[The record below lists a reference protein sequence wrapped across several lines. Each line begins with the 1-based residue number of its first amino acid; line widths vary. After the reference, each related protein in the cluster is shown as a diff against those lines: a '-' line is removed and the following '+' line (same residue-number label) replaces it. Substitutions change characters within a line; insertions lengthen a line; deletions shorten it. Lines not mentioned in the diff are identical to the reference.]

1 MLKQGVAPKHRRS
14 VAGAAAT
21 TAATPTTTAARAF
34 CAGQVHGEINHHV
47 FAIALL
53 IGQAD
58 LLAVALLDLPQQR
71 QRIMIIHKAHGF
83 TMAERFQRAKNG
95 CVAKALG
102 DATRVEQMNLR
113 GLHAGFSGKHR
124 GHCAMTEPLAA
135 LSADKNFPTVLVVYA
150 SQSGRTAR
158 LAQAAADG
166 ARQAE
171 PGARVWLRPA
181 LEARVEDL
189 LAADALLLATPENF
203 GYMAGALKDFFDRTY
218 YPAQGRCQGLPY
230 AVMVCAGNDGR
241 GAIAAIERIAIGY
254 GWRAV
259 APPLR
264 VLGEPDAQALA
275 DAAELG
281 GGLAAGVALGIC

>member
-1 MLKQGVAPKHRRS
+1 
-14 VAGAAAT
+14 
-21 TAATPTTTAARAF
+21 
-34 CAGQVHGEINHHV
+34 
-47 FAIALL
+47 
-53 IGQAD
+53 
-58 LLAVALLDLPQQR
+58 
-71 QRIMIIHKAHGF
+71 MIIHKAHGF

-135 LSADKNFPTVLVVYA
+135 LSADKNFPTVLVMYA

-158 LAQAAADG
+158 LAQAATDG

-218 YPAQGRCQGLPY
+218 YPAQGRCQGL
-230 AVMVCAGNDGR
+230 AAGEFADRGR
-241 GAIAAIERIAIGY
+241 RVHPHSAQSPVPSCEGAPGY
-254 GWRAV
+254 CQRADRAV
-259 APPLR
+259 DGARPTVHAQRSPAR
-264 VLGEPDAQALA
+264 VR
-275 DAAELG
+275 G
-281 GGLAAGVALGIC
+281 GAR